1 MMNIAIGVVVVLLA
15 LAVAI
20 VTRPKTFRVE
30 RSAVMSAPADAIF
43 RYVNDFHL
51 WARWSPFEKLDPNL
65 TRTFSGADAGVG
77 ARYDWSGNRQAG
89 SGSMVI
95 TESVPGARIALD
107 LHFMKPFEA
116 TNLTEF
122 TFEPAP
128 GGVKMTWAMSGNNTT
143 AGKVIALVSSMD
155 KMVGS
160 SFAEGLANL
169 KSVVE
174 AESLSG

>member
-1 MMNIAIGVVVVLLA
+1 MMNIAIGVVVVLLV

-20 VTRPKTFRVE
+20 ATRPKTFRVE
-30 RSAVMSAPADAIF
+30 RSAVMAAPADAIF

-51 WARWSPFEKLDPNL
+51 WNRWSPFEKLDPNL
-65 TRTFSGADAGVG
+65 NRTFSGAAAGVG
-77 ARYDWSGNRQAG
+77 ARYAWTGNAKAGAG
-89 SGSMVI
+89 SMAI
-95 TESVPGARIALD
+95 TESVPGKRIALD

-116 TNLTEF
+116 NNLTEF
-122 TFEPAP
+122 IFEPAL
-128 GGVKMTWAMSGNNTT
+128 GGVKMTWAMSGNNTL

-155 KMVGS
+155 KMVGA

-174 AESLSG
+174 AEPT